1 MKSDESTNARKRLPP
16 DERRIQLLE
25 IASQIL
31 AEEGADQLRVANLA
45 ERAGVTRPVVYRFFP
60 NRQAI
65 VLALLEA
72 FAEDLEESFSEAL
85 ESAATELGQLVRVF
99 VNVTCDVIVRHGP
112 GAWLLLSGVG
122 FDEETSE
129 QVDAIATRLSAP
141 WQRRVVHVTRVD
153 EKTADAIAAVLVSS
167 SRAVL
172 RLWLQRRLDRDEVV
186 EVLHRCVRSIL
197 EEFRTPAS

>member
-1 MKSDESTNARKRLPP
+1 MSTDEPHMTRKRLPP
-16 DERRIQLLE
+16 DERRVQLLE
-25 IASQIL
+25 IASQLL
-31 AEEGADQLRVANLA
+31 AEEGADQLRVATLA

-72 FAEDLEESFSEAL
+72 FAEDLENEFSEAL
-85 ESAATELGQLVRVF
+85 DSPATELGQLVRVF

-122 FDEETSE
+122 FDGETSE
-129 QVDAIATRLSAP
+129 QVEAITDRLSAP
-141 WQRRVVHVTRVD
+141 WQRRVAHVTQAD
-153 EKTADAIAAVLVSS
+153 DKTSDAIAAVLVSS

-172 RLWLQRRLDRDEVV
+172 RLWLRRRLDRDEVV

-197 EEFRTPAS
+197 EEFRSAPS